1 MKSNK
6 TSRKRFEDVRNNE
19 ITFSFISQKLNAN
32 KEEEER
38 QKKNNRFCVPLIDE
52 TYGDQWEEIFLAEK
66 TYCSFVVIR
75 SESGGKYFRILMK

>member
-6 TSRKRFEDVRNNE
+6 TGRKRFEDVRNNE

-38 QKKNNRFCVPLIDE
+38 QKK
-52 TYGDQWEEIFLAEK
+52 
-66 TYCSFVVIR
+66 
-75 SESGGKYFRILMK
+75 